1 MVFLCFDPC
10 PYRRQPIW
18 YNNTCPF
25 NSCGNNPSDPC
36 RVFGHSRFN
45 PQTTTYPEM
54 YETSSTGWKC
64 PHCKCRP
71 HKTHAFP
78 LQFVFWK
85 PKLIHE
91 MADKILV
98 KESDCD
104 VVQKK
109 TSQWGFTDGA
119 PPKFDYFVSQGIIWG
134 SCLGTT
140 TLLSLS
146 IYVYIYNYICIC
158 SYMLIYVWLCV
169 YIYIYVELLS
179 NH

>member
-1 MVFLCFDPC
+1 MSFS
-10 PYRRQPIW
+10 
-18 YNNTCPF
+18 
-25 NSCGNNPSDPC
+25 SCGNNPSDPC

-64 PHCKCRP
+64 PHCKCPP

-85 PKLIHE
+85 PKWFTKWQINPRERVGLWCR
-91 MADKILV
+91 A
-98 KESDCD
+98 
-104 VVQKK
+104 KK
-109 TSQWGFTDGA
+109 NLSMRVYWRGTPEIGLFCFSRHHLGIMFGHHDFT
-119 PPKFDYFVSQGIIWG
+119 
-134 SCLGTT
+134 
-140 TLLSLS
+140 LSLS
-146 IYVYIYNYICIC
+146 IYIYVYIYIIIYAYAHIC
-158 SYMLIYVWLCV
+158 SYMCDYV

>member
-25 NSCGNNPSDPC
+25 SSCGNNPSDPC

-64 PHCKCRP
+64 PHCKCPP

-109 TSQWGFTDGA
+109 NLSMRVYWRGTPEIWLFCFSRHHLGIMFGHHDFT
-119 PPKFDYFVSQGIIWG
+119 
-134 SCLGTT
+134 
-140 TLLSLS
+140 LSLS
-146 IYVYIYNYICIC
+146 IYICI
-158 SYMLIYVWLCV
+158 
-169 YIYIYVELLS
+169 YI
-179 NH
+179 